1 MPASGTPFILE
12 DGVEVTFTTD
22 PSGGAFRSGDYWI
35 FVARTADA
43 SVEELT
49 EAPPRGVHHHYCRLA
64 VITLPDIVIDC
75 RTFWPPSFGETGES
89 CDCTICVS
97 AEQHNQGTLT
107 IQQAVNQLLQT
118 GGTVCL
124 GPGIFNLAEQPVQL
138 TGAFS
143 VRIRGQGAATIII
156 APRAD
161 AAFIIRQAQWCTLD
175 YLTIHTIAGTTSGP
189 AILLG
194 NSVGT
199 TIERVIIAPPGEG
212 NGPLLGFYS
221 NPVFCS

>member
-1 MPASGTPFILE
+1 
-12 DGVEVTFTTD
+12 
-22 PSGGAFRSGDYWI
+22 
-35 FVARTADA
+35 
-43 SVEELT
+43 
-49 EAPPRGVHHHYCRLA
+49 
-64 VITLPDIVIDC
+64 
-75 RTFWPPSFGETGES
+75 
-89 CDCTICVS
+89 
-97 AEQHNQGTLT
+97 
-107 IQQAVNQLLQT
+107 LLQT

-138 TGAFS
+138 TGAFA
-143 VRIRGQGAATIII
+143 VRIRGQGAATVII

-212 NGPLLGFYS
+212 NGPAVGILLEPGFLLLTKIRDNFFHAQSGVRFRIEIRGGGYAS
-221 NPVFCS
+221 PRYFLLRA